1 MLQRSHAPIS
11 AKTTLVGLIGW
22 PVSHSVSPAMHN
34 AAFAALGM
42 DWRYVPLPVNPALP
56 GAVGDAVRGMR
67 AMGMRGINVT
77 VPHKQAVLP
86 FLDHIAPA
94 AQAMRAVNT
103 VIVEADGSLTGDNTD
118 APGFIADLR
127 SHGVDPAG
135 QHALVLGAGGSA
147 RAVVYGLA
155 QAGVQRITVA
165 NRRIERAH
173 QLLEDLRPYLG
184 AIPCAAVALPD
195 GLVEVADAPLIVNCT
210 SLGMTPHVE
219 TTPWPRELPL
229 RPGQTVYDLVYNPP
243 DTLLLQQARQQ
254 GARAIGGLGM
264 LIWQGALAFER
275 WTGRPAP
282 VEVMRA
288 AAEEQ
293 MRTNISSTPKVY
305 QKKIQ
310 VRRATSAD
318 ADKIC
323 RLHATLQSYHAE
335 ALPTFFKQPT
345 DEAFPPSSVTE
356 LLDEPFNLFFLAEVD
371 GIVVGYLYADVR
383 PAEETP
389 MTYPLKRLWIHQIVV
404 ASEHRRQGVGA
415 ALLAAAKSYAAAQG
429 INTLALSVWAFNQ
442 EALRFFEAQ
451 GFQVYN
457 YRMWLHLA

>member
-1 MLQRSHAPIS
+1 MVPLTQAPIT

-22 PVSHSVSPAMHN
+22 PIGHSVSPAMHN

-56 GAVGDAVRGMR
+56 GAVGDAVRGIR
-67 AMGMRGINVT
+67 AMGLRGINVT

-86 FLDHIAPA
+86 FLDRIAPA

-103 VIVEADGSLTGDNTD
+103 IIVEADGSLTGDNTD

-127 SHGVDPAG
+127 SHGIDPAG

-147 RAVVYGLA
+147 RAVVYGLV
-155 QAGVQRITVA
+155 QAGVQRLTVA
-165 NRRIERAH
+165 NRHIERGH

-184 AIPCAAVALPD
+184 AIPCAAVAWPE
-195 GLVEVADAPLIVNCT
+195 GLAEVAADASLIVNCT
-210 SLGMTPHVE
+210 SLGMMPHVD
-219 TTPWPRELPL
+219 TTPWPRELTL
-229 RPGQTVYDLVYNPP
+229 RPGQTVYDLVYNPT

-293 MRTNISSTPKVY
+293 MRTNAPAPTA
-305 QKKIQ
+305 QQKIQ
-310 VRRATSAD
+310 VRRATVAD
-318 ADKIC
+318 AEEIG
-323 RLHATLQSYHAE
+323 RLHAALQSYHAE

-345 DEAFPPSSVTE
+345 DEAFPPSSVAA
-356 LLDEPFNLFFLAEVD
+356 LLEEPLNLFLLAEID
-371 GIVVGYLYADVR
+371 GAVAGYLYADIR

-389 MTYPLKRLWIHQIVV
+389 MTHRVERLWIHQLVV
-404 ASEHRRQGVGA
+404 APERRRQGVGT
-415 ALLAAAKSYAAAQG
+415 ALLDAAKSYAAAQG
-429 INTLALSVWAFNQ
+429 IHTLALSIWAFNR

-451 GFQVYN
+451 GFEVYN